1 MDKDN
6 FSLKKRK
13 ENKSLKRLSLKRLN
27 LALFSVAVVLGA
39 FYLVNINELTIQGFI
54 LQELKSQANNLASE
68 RTEIEE
74 KINSAQSFYA
84 LSSKV
89 NDLNMVE
96 ASEIE
101 YIKAQEQALAKK

>member
-1 MDKDN
+1 MVKDN
-6 FSLKKRK
+6 FSQNKKK
-13 ENKSLKRLSLKRLN
+13 EAKAAKRLSLKRLN
-27 LALFSVAVVLGA
+27 LALFGLAAILGG
-39 FYLVNINELTIQGFI
+39 FYLVNINELTIQGFV
-54 LQELKSQANNLASE
+54 LQELKAEANNLASE

-84 LSSKV
+84 LNFKV
-89 NDLNMVE
+89 DELNMVE